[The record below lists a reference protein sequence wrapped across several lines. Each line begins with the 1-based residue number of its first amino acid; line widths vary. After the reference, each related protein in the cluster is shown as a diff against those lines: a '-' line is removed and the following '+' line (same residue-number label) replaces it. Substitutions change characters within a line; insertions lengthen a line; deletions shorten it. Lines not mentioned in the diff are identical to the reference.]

1 MVKENMTTTNLSAT
15 LRQWL
20 LRSVIEAGWAP
31 LAVFCLHLLMSKLF
45 DAYRRFPGIDIPM
58 HFLGG
63 IVIAYF
69 FHRASI
75 NGSQLKILGTF
86 HAVTHVLLVFFATC
100 SATVFWEFA
109 EFINDRYFGGHSQG
123 GLFDTLKDMLIGI
136 SGGVVLLLGLIPRLG
151 RLVLRP
157 ISRIT

>member
-1 MVKENMTTTNLSAT
+1 MTITNLSST

-20 LRSVIEAGWAP
+20 LRSIIEAGWAP
-31 LAVFCLHLLMSKLF
+31 LLVFGLHVLMSRLF

-63 IVIAYF
+63 VVIAYF

-75 NGSQLKILGTF
+75 NASQLKVLGRF

-109 EFINDRYFGGHSQG
+109 EFINDRYFGGHSQA
-123 GLFDTLKDMLIGI
+123 GLFDTMKDMFIGVC
-136 SGGVVLLLGLIPRLG
+136 GGVVLLLGVMPRLA
-151 RLVLRP
+151 RLFARP
-157 ISRIT
+157 ISSNL